1 MTTASKITMVRVV
14 LIPFFIVFLLLSGNG
29 GANADTYRWIALA
42 IFVVA
47 SLSDFLDGYVARHY
61 NQVTDFG
68 KFFDTLADKLL
79 VTACLLVFVGQGRMA
94 SWIAF
99 IVVAREFAIMGLRSV
114 AATHGRVIAAGWS
127 GKIKTAVTMAGICTM
142 LFFRGEFFLTL
153 AETYICASFSVI
165 LEWVVV
171 ALITVTTLYSGIEYF
186 VKNKDVFKS

>member
-79 VTACLLVFVGQGRMA
+79 VTACLMVFVGQGRMA

-99 IVVAREFAIMGLRSV
+99 IV
-114 AATHGRVIAAGWS
+114 IAAGWS
-127 GKIKTAVTMAGICTM
+127 GKIKTSCTM
-142 LFFRGEFFLTL
+142 VGLIAMMIFPGVQPLDT
-153 AETYICASFSVI
+153 IVCAVI
-165 LEWVVV
+165 L
-171 ALITVTTLYSGIEYF
+171 VTTLYSGFEYF
-186 VKNKDVFKS
+186 QKNWDVLMPGA

>member
-1 MTTASKITMVRVV
+1 MTTATKITLFRVV
-14 LIPFFIVFLLLSGNG
+14 MIPIFLVCMYLSEIWSWMQIVSCVVF
-29 GANADTYRWIALA
+29 A
-42 IFVVA
+42 VA
-47 SLSDFLDGYVARHY
+47 SLSDILDGQIARRC
-61 NQVTDFG
+61 NQVTDLG
-68 KFFDTLADKLL
+68 KFLDPLADKVL
-79 VTACLLVFVGQGRMA
+79 VIAAMA
-94 SWIAF
+94 MFCEWGSFPAWVLM
-99 IVVAREFAIMGLRSV
+99 IVLTREFAVSGLRMV
-114 AATHGRVIAAGWS
+114 AASSGRVIAAAKS

>member
-99 IVVAREFAIMGLRSV
+99 IVVAREFAIMGLDCCGLVRQDQDLLHDGGADCHDDFS
-114 AATHGRVIAAGWS
+114 GRPASRYDCLRRDS
-127 GKIKTAVTMAGICTM
+127 GDD
-142 LFFRGEFFLTL
+142 
-153 AETYICASFSVI
+153 
-165 LEWVVV
+165 
-171 ALITVTTLYSGIEYF
+171 ALLGL
-186 VKNKDVFKS
+186 

>member
-29 GANADTYRWIALA
+29 GANADTYRWGALG

-47 SLSDFLDGYVARHY
+47 SLSDCLDGYVARHY

-79 VTACLLVFVGQGRMA
+79 VTACLMVFVGQGRMA

-99 IVVAREFAIMGLRSV
+99 IVVAREFAIMGLRSI
-114 AATHGRVIAAGWS
+114 AAAHGRVIAAGWS
-127 GKIKTAVTMAGICTM
+127 GKVKTARTMVCICLILLGIPQWLNYVCQ
-142 LFFRGEFFLTL
+142 G
-153 AETYICASFSVI
+153 VI
-165 LEWVVV
+165 L
-171 ALITVTTLYSGIEYF
+171 VTTVYSGVEYF
-186 VKNKDVFKS
+186 AKNADVFKEVK

>member
-1 MTTASKITMVRVV
+1 MVRVV

-29 GANADTYRWIALA
+29 GANADTYRWVALG

-79 VTACLLVFVGQGRMA
+79 VTACLMVFVGQGRMA

-99 IVVAREFAIMGLRSV
+99 IVVAREFAIMGLRS
-114 AATHGRVIAAGWS
+114 IAAGWS
-127 GKIKTAVTMAGICTM
+127 GKIKTSCTM
-142 LFFRGEFFLTL
+142 VGLIAMMIFPGVQILDTVV
-153 AETYICASFSVI
+153 CAVI
-165 LEWVVV
+165 L
-171 ALITVTTLYSGIEYF
+171 VTTLYSGFEYF
-186 VKNKDVFKS
+186 QKNWDVLMPGA

>member
-79 VTACLLVFVGQGRMA
+79 VTA
-94 SWIAF
+94 
-99 IVVAREFAIMGLRSV
+99 
-114 AATHGRVIAAGWS
+114 
-127 GKIKTAVTMAGICTM
+127 
-142 LFFRGEFFLTL
+142 
-153 AETYICASFSVI
+153 
-165 LEWVVV
+165 
-171 ALITVTTLYSGIEYF
+171 
-186 VKNKDVFKS
+186 

>member
-29 GANADTYRWIALA
+29 GANADTYRWVALG

-79 VTACLLVFVGQGRMA
+79 VTACLMVFVGQSRWRRWMC
-94 SWIAF
+94 
-99 IVVAREFAIMGLRSV
+99 RS
-114 AATHGRVIAAGWS
+114 RRRSSICS
-127 GKIKTAVTMAGICTM
+127 GICSRSMALRFCLLRTI
-142 LFFRGEFFLTL
+142 FQWYVFCATGL
-153 AETYICASFSVI
+153 A
-165 LEWVVV
+165 
-171 ALITVTTLYSGIEYF
+171 
-186 VKNKDVFKS
+186 

>member
-29 GANADTYRWIALA
+29 GANADTYRWVALG
-42 IFVVA
+42 IFVAA

-79 VTACLLVFVGQGRMA
+79 VTACLMVFVGQGRMA

-99 IVVAREFAIMGLRSV
+99 IVVAREFAIMGLRCGLVRQDQDLLHDGGAYCDDDS
-114 AATHGRVIAAGWS
+114 AGRADSRYDRLCRDFGDD
-127 GKIKTAVTMAGICTM
+127 
-142 LFFRGEFFLTL
+142 
-153 AETYICASFSVI
+153 
-165 LEWVVV
+165 
-171 ALITVTTLYSGIEYF
+171 ALLGL
-186 VKNKDVFKS
+186 

>member
-29 GANADTYRWIALA
+29 GANADTYRWVALC

-79 VTACLLVFVGQGRMA
+79 VTACLMVFVGQGRMA
-94 SWIAF
+94 S
-99 IVVAREFAIMGLRSV
+99 ARVCHHGPSLDCGGARARDRRGLVRQDQDLLHDGGAYCDDDLPKCTNSRY
-114 AATHGRVIAAGWS
+114 GRLRRDFGDD
-127 GKIKTAVTMAGICTM
+127 
-142 LFFRGEFFLTL
+142 
-153 AETYICASFSVI
+153 
-165 LEWVVV
+165 
-171 ALITVTTLYSGIEYF
+171 ALLGL
-186 VKNKDVFKS
+186 